1 MSIHQSE
8 LHSVDPQKCPLRR
21 SELHLLEMISQG
33 HLIKQVAPRLRCSEN
48 TVNRMIADM
57 KRITGK
63 QTPAG
68 LVAMALRNGW
78 IQ

>member
-8 LHSVDPQKCPLRR
+8 LHRQECPFRR
-21 SELHLLEMISQG
+21 SELHVLRELSEG
-33 HLIKQVAPRLRCSEN
+33 HLVKQIPPRLRCSEN
-48 TVNRMIADM
+48 TINRMIADM

-68 LVAMALRNGW
+68 LVAMALREGW
-78 IQ
+78 IK